1 MPAINYIGKN
11 FKTYDVKQHKH
22 SYWELIYCTGGSGT
36 IIFENAKP
44 LEYNVNEIVV
54 IPPNTLH
61 SNTSQTGFKNI
72 HMTVAG
78 WTPSF
83 KNAIVVKDNQQK
95 DLFTTMDMCYRH
107 FSAMSGCSSNIIMA
121 FTDLILGF
129 ISQFDG
135 SSQTS
140 QHIELIANAIIENFY
155 DANFSIDSI
164 YSQFDLSKDY
174 IRRQFIKE
182 KGVSPLQFL
191 NQTRINSAQKLLLSR
206 NINNL
211 KIYEIAE
218 RCGFN
223 DQLYFSRV
231 FKKFVGVSPKE
242 YIGEPKNS
250 NYNDED

>member
-1 MPAINYIGKN
+1 MPIINYIGKN
-11 FKTYDVKQHKH
+11 VKTYDVKQHKH
-22 SYWELIYCTGGSGT
+22 SYWELIYCTGGSGK
-36 IIFENAKP
+36 IVFENAKS
-44 LEYNVNEIVV
+44 LSYNQNEIVV

-78 WTPSF
+78 WSPTF
-83 KNAIVVKDNQQK
+83 KGAIVVSDNQQK
-95 DLFTTMDMCYRH
+95 DLFTTMNMCYRH
-107 FSAMSGCSSNIIMA
+107 FSAMSGCSSNIIMS

-129 ISQFDG
+129 ITQFDG
-135 SSQTS
+135 SLKAS
-140 QHIELIANAIIENFY
+140 QHIELIANAIIENY
-155 DANFSIDSI
+155 SDANFSIDSI
-164 YSQFDLSKDY
+164 YSEFDLSKDY
-174 IRRQFIKE
+174 VRRQFIKE

-191 NQTRINSAQKLLLSR
+191 NQTRINAAQKLLVSR

-231 FKKFVGVSPKE
+231 FKKCVGISPKE
-242 YIGEPKNS
+242 YIGEPKNDS
-250 NYNDED
+250 YND

>member
-83 KNAIVVKDNQQK
+83 
-95 DLFTTMDMCYRH
+95 R
-107 FSAMSGCSSNIIMA
+107 
-121 FTDLILGF
+121 
-129 ISQFDG
+129 
-135 SSQTS
+135 
-140 QHIELIANAIIENFY
+140 
-155 DANFSIDSI
+155 
-164 YSQFDLSKDY
+164 
-174 IRRQFIKE
+174 
-182 KGVSPLQFL
+182 
-191 NQTRINSAQKLLLSR
+191 NQTVSKVL
-206 NINNL
+206 
-211 KIYEIAE
+211 
-218 RCGFN
+218 
-223 DQLYFSRV
+223 FS
-231 FKKFVGVSPKE
+231 
-242 YIGEPKNS
+242 
-250 NYNDED
+250 DL

>member
-1 MPAINYIGKN
+1 M
-11 FKTYDVKQHKH
+11 
-22 SYWELIYCTGGSGT
+22 
-36 IIFENAKP
+36 
-44 LEYNVNEIVV
+44 
-54 IPPNTLH
+54 
-61 SNTSQTGFKNI
+61 
-72 HMTVAG
+72 
-78 WTPSF
+78 
-83 KNAIVVKDNQQK
+83 
-95 DLFTTMDMCYRH
+95 
-107 FSAMSGCSSNIIMA
+107 
-121 FTDLILGF
+121 ILGF

-242 YIGEPKNS
+242 YIGEPKNN
-250 NYNDED
+250 NYND